1 MSSSEIVKVSEFEEL
16 AKQKLPKMVYDYYS
30 TGAEDLWTL
39 KQNRSAFE
47 RIRGWLTRMVTAPIF
62 RCSHAFFLYTDM
74 RFRIEAYSSEILVL
88 CKRIGHNPGRLK
100 SRHNYGTFLFGDQLH
115 GGGELSRSQ
124 HSLLSAPRKQGQERR
139 GPSGAPG

>member
-47 RIRGWLTRMVTAPIF
+47 RIRIRPRVIVDVESESQCLGLHHLRAHHGCFHRYAEDGSPGW
-62 RCSHAFFLYTDM
+62 
-74 RFRIEAYSSEILVL
+74 
-88 CKRIGHNPGRLK
+88 
-100 SRHNYGTFLFGDQLH
+100 
-115 GGGELSRSQ
+115 
-124 HSLLSAPRKQGQERR
+124 
-139 GPSGAPG
+139 